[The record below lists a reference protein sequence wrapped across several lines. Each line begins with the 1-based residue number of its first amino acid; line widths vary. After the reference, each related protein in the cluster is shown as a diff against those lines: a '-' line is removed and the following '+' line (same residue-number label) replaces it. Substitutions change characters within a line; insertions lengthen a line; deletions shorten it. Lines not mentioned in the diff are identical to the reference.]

1 MDRPM
6 SALHFKFM
14 SFLYKFRDLFLPRK
28 KILEEVGIKQ
38 GFHVLDFGCGPGA
51 YISAVADL
59 VGKSGTIH
67 ALDIHPL
74 AIPKVKKIA
83 AKRNLQNVKTILS
96 DLQTG
101 LPGESVYVALLYDTL
116 HGLSDPDGVLQEI
129 HRVLR
134 PIGLLS
140 VTDHHLGGN
149 EIVSK
154 VTNTGLFKL
163 SKKGKKTFSF
173 VKENSR
179 VRDT

>member
-14 SFLYKFRDLFLPRK
+14 SFLYKFRDLFFPRK
-28 KILEEVGIKQ
+28 KILEEVGIKP
-38 GFHVLDFGCGPGA
+38 GFQVLDFGCGPGA

-59 VGKSGTIH
+59 VGKSGTIR

-74 AIPKVKKIA
+74 AIHKVRKIA

-101 LPGESVYVALLYDTL
+101 LPDESIDVVLLYDIL
-116 HGLSDPDGVLQEI
+116 HGLSDPDGVLHEL

-140 VTDHHLGGN
+140 VTDHHQTET

-154 VTNTGLFKL
+154 LTNTGLFK
-163 SKKGKKTFSF
+163 SSRKGKKTFSF
-173 VKENSR
+173 VKENS
-179 VRDT
+179 